1 MSVKHVKDYYDQV
14 TANYLELRSDLEDME
29 KLAETNQ
36 MSPEQ
41 VEQMKLIIAPVKQ
54 NYETLSYFMYLLN
67 QPNKK
72 SKQPTYK
79 KQNKK
84 FVEASGK
91 RTQIDIITEN
101 KKSLSDLKELKED
114 IQ

>member
-1 MSVKHVKDYYDQV
+1 MSVKHVKDYYSQV
-14 TANYLELRSDLEDME
+14 TANYCEMKGDLEDME
-29 KLAETNQ
+29 KMAETNQ

-41 VEQMKLIIAPVKQ
+41 VEQMKKIIAPVKQ

-67 QPNKK
+67 QPTKK

-84 FVEASGK
+84 LVEVSGK
-91 RTQIDIITEN
+91 RTQADIIIEN
-101 KKSLSDLKELKED
+101 KKSLSDLKDFKED

>member
-1 MSVKHVKDYYDQV
+1 
-14 TANYLELRSDLEDME
+14 
-29 KLAETNQ
+29 
-36 MSPEQ
+36 
-41 VEQMKLIIAPVKQ
+41 MKLIIAPVKQ

-72 SKQPTYK
+72 SKQLTYK

-84 FVEASGK
+84 LVEASGK
-91 RTQIDIITEN
+91 RTQADIIIEN
-101 KKSLSDLKELKED
+101 KKSLSDLKDFKED

>member
-1 MSVKHVKDYYDQV
+1 MSVKHVKDYYSQV
-14 TANYLELRSDLEDME
+14 TASYFEMKSDLEDME
-29 KLAETNQ
+29 KMAETSQ
-36 MSPEQ
+36 ISPEQ

-84 FVEASGK
+84 LIEASDK
-91 RTQIDIITEN
+91 RTQADIITEN
-101 KKSLSDLKELKED
+101 KKSLSDLKEFKED

>member
-54 NYETLSYFMYLLN
+54 NYETLSYFIYLLN

-72 SKQPTYK
+72 SKQLTYK

-91 RTQIDIITEN
+91 RTQIDVITEN

>member
-72 SKQPTYK
+72 SKQPTHK

-84 FVEASGK
+84 FVEVSGK
-91 RTQIDIITEN
+91 RTQIDVITEN

>member
-1 MSVKHVKDYYDQV
+1 
-14 TANYLELRSDLEDME
+14 
-29 KLAETNQ
+29 
-36 MSPEQ
+36 
-41 VEQMKLIIAPVKQ
+41 MKLIITPVKQ

-72 SKQPTYK
+72 SKQLTYK

-84 FVEASGK
+84 LVEASGK
-91 RTQIDIITEN
+91 RTQADIIIEN
-101 KKSLSDLKELKED
+101 KKSLSDLKDFKED

>member
-1 MSVKHVKDYYDQV
+1 MSVKHVKKYYNQV
-14 TANYLELRSDLEDME
+14 TADYLEMKNDLQEMEDLM
-29 KLAETNQ
+29 KTNQ

-41 VEQMKLIIAPVKQ
+41 VEQMKMIIAPVKQ

-72 SKQPTYK
+72 EKLPTYK
-79 KQNKK
+79 KLNQKVLK
-84 FVEASGK
+84 SSGN
-91 RTQIDIITEN
+91 RTQADIIIEN
-101 KKSLSDLKELKED
+101 KKSLSDLKDFKEN